1 LIAAG
6 SYFHVLDGYELDT
19 LDWRFRIRPQIPVTD
34 RVIFVEISDD
44 TIAQLGRFPLDRS
57 YHATLIEALSEAGAK
72 AIVFDIFFSEEH
84 PQDDQLE
91 MAINRAGNVY
101 LPYVLAMEPKPKA
114 HMPQARGYAAR
125 NLERFATVAR
135 GQGHINVMPD
145 PDGKFR
151 KVPLYVHFGK
161 VSKPLHSLP
170 PVGRDREGGN
180 LAHSPSPIPSHQGR
194 GNEKKEYSPYLSLI
208 VGANL
213 LETES
218 ADMSL
223 EAGRSLLL
231 GKRLKIPLDENSN
244 VLINFS
250 GKWGKGYRHFSYAD
264 VLRSHISRSSG
275 EEPVL
280 DLNVFK
286 DKVCLIGLTAEGT
299 TDVHPSPFEPLFPSL
314 GIHADLLN
322 SMFSGKFI
330 IRAPRLWNLVIL
342 FLMALA
348 IGWAAMKTKPLKGF
362 FILSGMTILL
372 VLGGIVVFN
381 FWGVWVDLIY
391 PASVM
396 AAIYLLCTLYNYLT
410 EWKARMVMEEELR
423 IAQKIQLSFLPK
435 SLPLTPE
442 IELAARMLT
451 AKQVGGDLYDCFT
464 FNDGQLGVM
473 IGDVTGKGIPA
484 SLFMAMVVGSF
495 KFYAVLENQPQETLL
510 RLNEKL
516 IKEAS
521 AGLFVTLFYA
531 IFDFKKGKV
540 IFANGGHLPVLYIPK
555 EGKSQFLDVEDGLPL
570 GMMESKYS
578 EGEKSFSPGDIF
590 VFYTDGITEAK
601 NANDEMYD
609 KERLKVLVEKHRHRP
624 VAELI
629 QTIEDDLRRFE
640 PPQNQHDDITYIVL
654 KVI

>member
-1 LIAAG
+1 LHRILIYIFFPLLILLIAAG

-19 LDWRFRIRPQIPVTD
+19 LDWRFRLRPPIPTTD
-34 RVIFVEISDD
+34 KVVFVEIGDD

-57 YHATLIEALSEAGAK
+57 YHATLIEALSEVGAR

-84 PQDDQLE
+84 PHDDQLE

-101 LPYVLAMEPKPKA
+101 LPYVLAMDPKPKA

-125 NLERFATVAR
+125 NLERFSTVAR

-145 PDGKFR
+145 LDGKFR
-151 KVPLYVHFGK
+151 KVPLYIHYK
-161 VSKPLHSLP
+161 
-170 PVGRDREGGN
+170 
-180 LAHSPSPIPSHQGR
+180 
-194 GNEKKEYSPYLSLI
+194 EKFSPYLSLI

-213 LETES
+213 LGMES

-223 EAGRSLLL
+223 EAGRSLFL

-244 VLINFS
+244 ILINFS
-250 GKWGKGYRHFSYAD
+250 GKWGKGVRHFSYAD
-264 VLRSHISRSSG
+264 VLRSHVARLSG

-299 TDVHPSPFEPLFPSL
+299 TDAHPSPFEPLFPSL
-314 GIHADLLN
+314 GIHVDFLN
-322 SMFSGKFI
+322 SMLSGKFI

-348 IGWAAMKTKPLKGF
+348 IGWAAVRSRPLKGF

-381 FWGVWVDLIY
+381 FWGLWVDLIY
-391 PASVM
+391 PVSVM
-396 AAIYLLCTLYNYLT
+396 AAVYLLCTLYNYLT
-410 EWKARMVMEEELR
+410 EWKARLVMEEELR

-435 SLPLTPE
+435 SLPLNPK

-464 FNDGQLGVM
+464 FNDGQIGVM

-495 KFYAVLENQPQETLL
+495 KFYAILENQPQETLL

-540 IFANGGHLPVLYIPK
+540 IFANGGHLPVLYIPN

-578 EGEKSFSPGDIF
+578 EGEKSFSSGDIF

-624 VAELI
+624 VAELM
-629 QTIEDDLRRFE
+629 QKIEEDIRRFE